1 MDRKLT
7 SSELKKLNSKK
18 ALRAILSREPI
29 NIERILRYVDY
40 ERKLIKLQTEVIK
53 LQTWAI
59 KNNER
64 VIVLFEGRDAAG
76 KGGAIR
82 RITERINPR
91 HIRIAA
97 LQKPTEDE
105 QTQWYFQ
112 RYIEQFPKAGEMIFF
127 NRSWYNSAVLE
138 PVNGFCSEQQYQIF
152 MGHFTPK
159 TSHIC

>member
-29 NIERILRYVDY
+29 NIERTLRYVDY

-64 VIVLFEGRDAAG
+64 VIVLFEGCLLYTSPSPRD
-76 KGGAIR
+76 
-82 RITERINPR
+82 
-91 HIRIAA
+91 
-97 LQKPTEDE
+97 
-105 QTQWYFQ
+105 
-112 RYIEQFPKAGEMIFF
+112 
-127 NRSWYNSAVLE
+127 S
-138 PVNGFCSEQQYQIF
+138 
-152 MGHFTPK
+152 
-159 TSHIC
+159 